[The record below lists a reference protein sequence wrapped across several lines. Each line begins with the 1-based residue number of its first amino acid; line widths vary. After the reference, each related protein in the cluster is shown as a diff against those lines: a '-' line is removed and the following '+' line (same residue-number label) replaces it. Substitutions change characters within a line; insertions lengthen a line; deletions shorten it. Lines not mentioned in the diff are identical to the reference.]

1 MRRVKQ
7 LLGLVYLAIMALVV
21 ALAVAV
27 YRKDFT
33 PVAMVTLRTDHVGN
47 QLHLDAEVKLRG
59 VVVGE
64 VRNVRTDGSGAEV
77 DLALRPDLINQIPK
91 DVSVR
96 LLPKTLFGER
106 YVDLVAPQA
115 KSGRR
120 LAAGDVIVQDHS
132 ATAVEVEQVVGD
144 LMPMLQSVQPQ
155 KLSSILSTLAG
166 ALAGRGAA
174 LGQTLTWLDS
184 DLDQFTPHLDE
195 FTAGLRELAQVTDN
209 YSRIAPDVVQ
219 ALSDLTTTSR
229 TIADQRANLASLFQN
244 LTAGSQDLATFL
256 QRNGGN
262 IIRLSQASVPTLN
275 LLAKYSPEYPCMM
288 RALTAFAPQMDKVLG
303 KGTNEPGLHVTVNV
317 QPSKG
322 KYVPGQDFPVYDG
335 KGGPSCY
342 PVTAAPNSAQE
353 NHFIGAL
360 LGKEVPSWGSVL
372 VGPLFRGAE
381 VTVG

>member
-1 MRRVKQ
+1 MKR
-7 LLGLVYLAIMALVV
+7 LFGLVYLAIMALVV

-47 QLHLDAEVKLRG
+47 QLHPDAEVKLRG

-64 VRNVRTDGSGAEV
+64 VRDIRTNGSGAELG
-77 DLALRPDLINQIPK
+77 LAMRPDLIDQIPR
-91 DVSVR
+91 DVSAR

-106 YVDLVAPQA
+106 YVDLVAPQGKA
-115 KSGRR
+115 GPH
-120 LAAGDVIVQDHS
+120 LAGGDVIGQDRS
-132 ATAVEVEQVVGD
+132 AAAVEVEQVVGD

-174 LGQTLTWLDS
+174 LGQTLTWLGS
-184 DLDQFTPHLDE
+184 DVDQFTPHLDE

-229 TIADQRANLASLFQN
+229 TVADQRANLVSLFQN
-244 LTAGSQDLATFL
+244 LTTGSQDLATFL
-256 QRNGGN
+256 QRNGDN
-262 IIRLSQASVPTLN
+262 IIRLSAASVPTLS
-275 LLAKYSPEYPCMM
+275 LLARYSPEYPCML
-288 RALTAFAPQMDKVLG
+288 RALTAFAPEMDKVLG

-317 QPSKG
+317 EPARG
-322 KYVPGQDFPVYDG
+322 KYVPGKDNPVYDDR
-335 KGGPSCY
+335 GGPACY

-353 NHFIGAL
+353 NDFIGAL
-360 LGKEVPSWGSVL
+360 LGKEMPSWGSVL
-372 VGPLFRGAE
+372 VGPLYRGAE
-381 VTVG
+381 VTVE